1 MKTVRFRVALLGIAI
16 AWGPFAAG
24 EEPDQRSLAERA
36 EEARQKKAGK
46 APSKVLTNKDLRNA
60 KGTVIV
66 LPEPEPSS
74 SSSTPGESRTTPT
87 PAPAPSTAPS
97 PAAASGSSGSTPSD
111 PVAVQAQVQELSDRI
126 VRYRKALQDA
136 DAELR
141 AGGALSNERRA
152 ALTKFLEDGRK
163 EVAQAEQALVELKA
177 RLPGAVAGP

>member
-1 MKTVRFRVALLGIAI
+1 MKTVRFRVALLGIAL
-16 AWGPFAAG
+16 AWGPFVGG

-87 PAPAPSTAPS
+87 PAPSATPS
-97 PAAASGSSGSTPSD
+97 PAAASGPSGSTPSD

-141 AGGALSNERRA
+141 AGGALSSERRA